1 MSMAMPRWCAVVCV
15 GAALLALGGCK
26 DNVNLK
32 VEPGALAFGTDQ
44 NEVFFTL
51 ANEGVAAAEWR
62 VEEVVRESQEA
73 AWQAADVPWFAADAA
88 EGRLKRAQTARVT
101 LTANRALVGAGT
113 YNNTGVRVTAG
124 KFVQV
129 LPVSIIVEAS
139 LRVLPARIALTPGS
153 TGARFTLFNTG
164 DEQLSWSLKY
174 LGTSENPAEA
184 ADLPADITADPAAGD
199 ISSGDL
205 AQVEVAWTEARTDFN
220 LLVDST
226 GGQAVVRIVFG
237 EPLPGLE
244 VTPAMLTLFYDPAG
258 EGEQPASKLTIR
270 NVGTVARSWTLS
282 VVDLMNPAAAPAI
295 AAAPNQGATLPG
307 EATEVAVR
315 VTDPAEIQSGSGSY
329 EVQIRSGEEGFL
341 SVPLVV
347 EIVSLPEIA
356 LSDPPNPLAGRP
368 EITFINI
375 LDFGRDKVV
384 GEFWVANVGPLGSD
398 LFFKVVCDDDS
409 SATPLV
415 TSITPR
421 QGDTNERPGADFFRD
436 NSSNILIDGTPVF
449 VTVDRSVMT
458 EDVEYRKI
466 TVEAWN
472 QDYTQ
477 RLDAVEPYELS
488 VRVERPPL
496 TVEGAIN
503 RSRPPYLNR
512 FVFLLR
518 DTTSRVIPTRTAE
531 DLARLTFDVAEDGVY
546 IDWNEATK
554 SITGPESL
562 RTNMVLMLDYSGSM
576 YYAGTTDPVNPL
588 APGQAIEQVKTA
600 ALRFIDDLP
609 PGTRLAIMYHN
620 DRQQQDRFI
629 FPFSTD
635 KAALKNALR
644 AFKLSPALHGAS
656 PIWDAVE
663 EAVLRVALED
673 PADALAFDDAD
684 VRAVVF
690 LTDGRDNSSLSD
702 AAQVSSLAQDQRV
715 RLYPVSYAPSSP
727 TETADM
733 ITAAVETGGHH
744 YGGGNVRALNT
755 LLGNQRSLT
764 LDPVERTDA
773 DSADQVKFQ
782 VSNTGTADLAWSVAQ
797 AEPKPWIVSLTPQAG
812 VVAPGNSTQVTVT
825 VSPALAGAPPL
836 NSVQGALKV
845 DSSAGTG
852 TVEVR
857 MTLTEDNSALR
868 SLTATLVD
876 EPGTILG
883 ELRNQVVLSYVSP
896 RQAPGTYT
904 IRAKYEQPNGEFIT
918 GFFEKDGVFT
928 SGDVRAGQLS
938 LTTAGILED
947 VDAADLA
954 SAVRAEAYLRA
965 DYVPRGVSQFRV
977 RFITEFPPDA
987 PAAARA
993 AFDATAVLDAEL
1005 APGGL
1010 LLSGDQSSSWRLVRE
1025 RDQIYT
1031 LLTEQSNF
1039 LPYAS
1044 FGNLLRI
1051 TVKGIKGY
1059 VDACEAEGVEPRI
1072 LLGMRAENQLYVR
1085 PAGPGRPSE
1094 SVYFLY
1100 PTGPLSPSRPLEVGR
1115 YSDTASPARTMF
1127 DLFSAYLDPE
1137 APNAWDMDEDGL
1149 PDFQDPAIDDSGL
1162 PGPLAFP
1169 AQLDLT
1175 LAPATVSLVN
1185 GRLDTF
1191 SWTAE
1196 IVPAAPVAALL
1207 QGRFTLDLSGAS
1219 ATVAPGGSTSFT
1231 VDVDRAGLPGGLYE
1245 ATLLIHTDTFQTEQ
1259 VRVVFRVS

>member
-26 DNVNLK
+26 DTVDLK
-32 VEPGALAFGTDQ
+32 VEPGALAFGTDRT
-44 NEVFFTL
+44 EVFFTL
-51 ANEGVAAAEWR
+51 LNDGALAAEWTM
-62 VEEVVRESQEA
+62 EEVVRESQEA
-73 AWQAADVPWFAADAA
+73 AWQAADVAWFAADTTG
-88 EGRLKRAQTARVT
+88 GRLRRDESARVT

-113 YNNTGVRVTAG
+113 YSNTGVRITSG

-129 LPVSIIVEAS
+129 LPVSIIIEAS

-153 TGARFTLFNTG
+153 TGARFTVFNVG
-164 DEQLSWSLKY
+164 GQQISWSLRY
-174 LGTSENPAEA
+174 LGSSTDPGDAVA
-184 ADLPADITADPAAGD
+184 LPSDITATPAAGE
-199 ISSGDL
+199 ISAGGL
-205 AQVEVAWTEARTDFN
+205 AQVEVVWTTARTDFN
-220 LLVDST
+220 LLVDSS
-226 GGQAVVRIVFG
+226 GGQAVVSVVFG

-244 VTPAMLTLFYDPAG
+244 VTPEVLTLFYNPSG
-258 EGEQPASKLTIR
+258 EGEQPASKLNIE
-270 NVGTVARSWTLS
+270 NIGTLARSWTIS
-282 VVDLMNPAAAPAI
+282 VVDVLNPAGAPAI

-307 EATEVAVR
+307 ETTEVTVR
-315 VTDPAEIQSGSGSY
+315 VTDPAEILSGSGNY
-329 EVQIRSGEEGFL
+329 ELQIRSGEEGFL
-341 SVPLVV
+341 AVPLVL
-347 EIVSLPEIA
+347 EIVSLPDVAVSE
-356 LSDPPNPLAGRP
+356 PPNPESGRP
-368 EITFINI
+368 EVTPIDV
-375 LDFGRDKVV
+375 LDFGRDKLV
-384 GEFWVANVGPLGSD
+384 GEFWVANVGPIGSD
-398 LFFKVVCDDDS
+398 LFFKVVSDDDS
-409 SATPLV
+409 SDAPL
-415 TSITPR
+415 ITTISPR
-421 QGDTNERPGADFFRD
+421 QGDTNQRPGTDFFRD
-436 NSSNILIDGTPVF
+436 NTSNTLIDGTPVY

-496 TVEGAIN
+496 TVEGAVN

-518 DTTSRVIPTRTAE
+518 DTTSKVIPTRTAE

-546 IDWNEATK
+546 IDWNEATRT
-554 SITGPESL
+554 ITGPESL
-562 RTNMVLMLDYSGSM
+562 RTNMVLMLDYTGSM
-576 YYAGTTDPVNPL
+576 YYAGTADPTNPL
-588 APGQAIEQVKTA
+588 APGEAIEQVKAA
-600 ALRFIDDLP
+600 ALRFVDDLP
-609 PGTRLAIMYHN
+609 QGTRLAIMYHC

-635 KAALKNALR
+635 KAALKGALE
-644 AFKLSPALHGAS
+644 AFKLSPALHGVS
-656 PIWDAVE
+656 TVWDAVE

-673 PADALAFDDAD
+673 PADVLAFDDAD

-690 LTDGRDNSSLSD
+690 LTDGRDNASLSD
-702 AAQVSSLAQDQRV
+702 ASAVSTLAQDLRV

-727 TETADM
+727 VEATDM
-733 ITAAVETGGHH
+733 IVAAADTGGHY
-744 YGGGNVRALNT
+744 YGGGNVSALGAI
-755 LLGNQRSLT
+755 LGNQRALT
-764 LDPVERTDA
+764 LDPSEGA
-773 DSADQVKFQ
+773 SADQAVFL
-782 VSNTGTADLAWSVAQ
+782 VSNTGTANLSWSIAQ
-797 AEPKPWIVSLTPQAG
+797 AETKPWIVSVTPEAG
-812 VVAPGNSTQVTVT
+812 IVPPGGNTRVTVT
-825 VSPALAGAPPL
+825 VDPALAGAPPL
-836 NSVQGALKV
+836 NSVRGVLNV
-845 DSSAGTG
+845 DSNDGDA
-852 TVEVR
+852 TVEVL

-868 SLTATLVD
+868 SLTATLMD

-883 ELRNQVVLSYVSP
+883 ELRNQVVLSYVTP
-896 RQAPGTYT
+896 RQAPGKYT
-904 IRAKYEQPNGEFIT
+904 IRVKYEQPSGEFIT

-938 LTTAGILED
+938 LTTAGIVED
-947 VDAADLA
+947 LDAADLA

-965 DYVPRGVSQFRV
+965 DYVPRGVSQFRF
-977 RFITEFPPDA
+977 RLLPSFPVDA

-993 AFDATAVLDAEL
+993 AFAATAVVDAEL

-1010 LLSGDQSSSWRLVRE
+1010 LDSASQTSSWRLVRE

-1031 LLTEQSNF
+1031 LLTEQENF

-1044 FGNLLRI
+1044 FGNLLRVRI
-1051 TVKGIKGY
+1051 TGIKGY
-1059 VDACEAEGVEPRI
+1059 VDACEAASVEPRI
-1072 LLGMRAENQLYVR
+1072 LLGMRAENQIYVR

-1100 PTGPLSPSRPLEVGR
+1100 PTGPLSPSRPLEIGR

-1137 APNAWDMDEDGL
+1137 AVNAWDMDEDGL
-1149 PDFQDPAIDDSGL
+1149 PDFQDPVIDDEGL

-1175 LAPATVSLVN
+1175 VSSATVSLVN

-1191 SWTAE
+1191 SWSAE

-1207 QGRFTLDLSGAS
+1207 AGRFTLDFS
-1219 ATVAPGGSTSFT
+1219 AAAPTVAPGESTSLT
-1231 VDVDRAGLPGGLYE
+1231 VNVDRTGLPSGLYE
-1245 ATLLIHTDTFQTEQ
+1245 ATLLIETDVFQTEQ
-1259 VRVVFRVS
+1259 VRVIFRIS

>member
-1 MSMAMPRWCAVVCV
+1 MSMAMPRWCAVVFV
-15 GAALLALGGCK
+15 GAALLALGGCGN
-26 DNVNLK
+26 NVDLK
-32 VEPGALAFGTDQ
+32 VEPGALAFGTDRS
-44 NEVFFTL
+44 EVFFTL
-51 ANEGVAAAEWR
+51 LNDGVFAAEWTL
-62 VEEVVRESQEA
+62 EEVVRESQEA
-73 AWQAADVPWFAADAA
+73 EWQPADVAWFAADSAG
-88 EGRLKRAQTARVT
+88 GRLRRDESARVS

-113 YNNTGVRVTAG
+113 YSNTGVRITSG

-153 TGARFTLFNTG
+153 TGARFTVFNVG
-164 DEQLSWSLKY
+164 NQQLSWSLMY
-174 LGTSENPAEA
+174 LGSSTVPGDAVA
-184 ADLPADITADPAAGD
+184 LPSDIVATPAAGD
-199 ISSGDL
+199 ISAGDL
-205 AQVEVAWTEARTDFN
+205 AQVEIAWTTERADFN
-220 LLVDST
+220 LLVDSA

-244 VTPAMLTLFYDPAG
+244 VTPEVLTLYYDPSG
-258 EGEQPASKLTIR
+258 EGEQPASKLTIE
-270 NVGTVARSWTLS
+270 NTGTVARSWTIS
-282 VVDLMNPAAAPAI
+282 AADLMNPAAAPAI

-307 EATEVAVR
+307 ETQEVTVR
-315 VTDPAEIQSGSGSY
+315 VTDPELILSGSGNY
-329 EVQIRSGEEGFL
+329 ELQMRSGEEGFL
-341 SVPLVV
+341 AVPLVL
-347 EIVSLPEIA
+347 EIVSLPDIA
-356 LSDPPNPLAGRP
+356 VSDPPNPESGRP
-368 EITFINI
+368 EVTFMDV
-375 LDFGRDKVV
+375 LDFGREQVV
-384 GEFWVANVGPLGSD
+384 GEFWVANIGPVGSD
-398 LFFKVVCDDDS
+398 LFFKVVSDDDT
-409 SATPLV
+409 SAAPLI

-421 QGDTNERPGADFFRD
+421 QGDTNQRPGTDFFRD
-436 NSSNILIDGTPVF
+436 NTSNTLIDGTPVY

-458 EDVEYRKI
+458 EDVEYRKV

-477 RLDAVEPYELS
+477 RLDSVEPYELS

-496 TVEGAIN
+496 TVEGATN
-503 RSRPPYLNR
+503 RSRPPFLNR

-518 DTTSRVIPTRTAE
+518 DTTSRVIPTRTPE
-531 DLARLTFDVAEDGVY
+531 DLARLSFDVAEDGVY

-562 RTNMVLMLDYSGSM
+562 RTNMVLMLDYTGSM
-576 YYAGTTDPVNPL
+576 YYAGTTDPANPL
-588 APGQAIEQVKTA
+588 APGEAIAQVKTA

-609 PGTRLAIMYHN
+609 PGTRLAIMYHS

-635 KAALKNALR
+635 KTALKNALA
-644 AFKLSPALHGAS
+644 AFHLSPALHGTS
-656 PIWDAVE
+656 TVWDAVE

-673 PADALAFDDAD
+673 PGDVLAFDDAD

-702 AAQVSSLAQDQRV
+702 ASSVSTLAQDLRV

-727 TETADM
+727 VETTDM
-733 ITAAVETGGHH
+733 IVAAGETGGHH
-744 YGGGNVRALNT
+744 YGGGNVRALNA

-764 LDPVERTDA
+764 LDPAEST
-773 DSADQVKFQ
+773 SADQVAFL
-782 VSNTGTADLAWSVAQ
+782 VSNTGTANLSWSAAQ
-797 AEPKPWIVSLTPQAG
+797 AETKPWIVSLTPEAG
-812 VVAPGNSTQVTVT
+812 IVPPGGSTRVTVT
-825 VSPALAGAPPL
+825 VNPALAGAPPL
-836 NSVQGALKV
+836 NSVRGALNV
-845 DSSAGTG
+845 DSNDGAA
-852 TVEVR
+852 TVEVL

-868 SLTATLVD
+868 GLTAALMD

-883 ELRNQVVLSYVSP
+883 ELRNQVVLAYVSP

-904 IRAKYEQPNGEFIT
+904 IRVKYEQPNGESVT

-938 LTTAGILED
+938 LTTAGIVED
-947 VDAADLA
+947 LDAADLA

-965 DYVPRGVSQFRV
+965 DYVPRGVSQFRF
-977 RFITEFPPDA
+977 RFLPSFPVDA

-993 AFDATAVLDAEL
+993 AFAATAVLDADL

-1010 LLSGDQSSSWRLVRE
+1010 LASGSQTSSWRLVRE

-1031 LLTEQSNF
+1031 LLTEQENC

-1051 TVKGIKGY
+1051 RITGIKGY
-1059 VDACEAEGVEPRI
+1059 VDACEAAGVEPRI
-1072 LLGMRAENQLYVR
+1072 LLGMRAENQIYVR

-1094 SVYFLY
+1094 SIYFLY
-1100 PTGPLSPSRPLEVGR
+1100 PTGPLSPSRPLEIGG
-1115 YSDTASPARTMF
+1115 YSDTASPARTML
-1127 DLFSAYLDPE
+1127 DLFSTYLDPE

-1149 PDFQDPAIDDSGL
+1149 PDFQDPAIDDDGL
-1162 PGPLAFP
+1162 PGPLTFP

-1175 LAPATVSLVN
+1175 LAPATVSLIN

-1196 IVPAAPVAALL
+1196 LVPEAPVAALL
-1207 QGRFTLDLSGAS
+1207 EGRFTLDFSGA
-1219 ATVAPGGSTSFT
+1219 ATSVAPGESTSFT
-1231 VDVDRAGLPGGLYE
+1231 VDVDRTGLPSGLYE
-1245 ATLLIHTDTFQTEQ
+1245 ATLLIQTDVFQTEQ
-1259 VRVVFRVS
+1259 VRVVFRIS